1 VFQFCRAKCH
11 RAFLKKRNPRKV
23 KWTKAFRKA
32 AGKEMR
38 VDATFEF
45 EKRRNTPVRY
55 DRELVGATIGA
66 MKRVKA
72 IQEARE
78 KRFHDARMAG
88 AARAERALH
97 RAEIAAHVDLIKP
110 AAARKKEAL
119 SKAAREARAASA
131 GAMAEEDA

>member
-1 VFQFCRAKCH
+1 
-11 RAFLKKRNPRKV
+11 V

-55 DRELVGATIGA
+55 DRELVGATLGA
-66 MKRVKA
+66 MRRVKQ

-78 KRFHDARMAG
+78 KRFYDTRMKG
-88 AARAERALH
+88 RKSAEKALH
-97 RAEIAAHVDLIKP
+97 KAAIAANIDLIKP
-110 AAARKKEAL
+110 AAVRKQEAVV
-119 SKAAREARAASA
+119 KAARVTRSASA
-131 GAMAEEDA
+131 GGKMAMDEN